1 MLRIEDLYDVPPVE
15 IELSGGLF
23 DGRRMRVPDERGTWL
38 FPVPPD
44 ITAICPDPD
53 VTRPPE
59 TAAVYRR
66 TGSVRDDG
74 TRVFRFRVHV
84 LA

>member
-23 DGRRMRVPDERGTWL
+23 DGRRMRVPDERETWL

-44 ITAICPDPD
+44 ITEFI
-53 VTRPPE
+53 TRPGSGRDQ
-59 TAAVYRR
+59 RR
-66 TGSVRDDG
+66 G
-74 TRVFRFRVHV
+74 
-84 LA
+84 